1 MLTAT
6 RTIAG
11 TAVTLYAI
19 SPTGPWATDPA
30 HLRAYHE
37 RWEMACRG
45 ELSTT
50 FDGKPLDTAAK
61 GRDRAMRS
69 RRAKA
74 AHAKRRRVLG

>member
-1 MLTAT
+1 MLTAI

-11 TAVTLYAI
+11 RRITLYAT
-19 SPTGPWATDPA
+19 SPTGPWATDPD

-37 RWEMACRG
+37 RWELACRG

>member
-1 MLTAT
+1 MLSRPT
-6 RTIAG
+6 TIAG